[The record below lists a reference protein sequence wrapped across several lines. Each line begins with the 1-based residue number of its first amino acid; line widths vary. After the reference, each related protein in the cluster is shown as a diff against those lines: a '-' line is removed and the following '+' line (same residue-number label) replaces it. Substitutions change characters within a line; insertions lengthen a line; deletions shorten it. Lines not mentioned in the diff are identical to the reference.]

1 MQKEKEINIT
11 SIFKQKSSII
21 RQLIFVLLLSFSYFY
36 AQSFTDPREEKLAS
50 KSLNTALVE
59 GLQPKIDGSL
69 DDPFWELVEG
79 ERKNFIQFQPVNGK
93 ESGQETIVKVAYT
106 DYGVYVSAQLLD
118 NSDNGIQKEL
128 GIRDDDGRNTDQ
140 FGIIIDTYNNGQN
153 AFYFKVSAA
162 GVQTDIFINRGN
174 SDYNWDAVWNSAV
187 QITDEGWQV
196 EIEIPYAAI
205 RFPKMPEQEWGIN
218 FMRKIQ
224 SKNETSYWSY
234 VDNSID
240 GLVNQSGLLTGLKD
254 LKPPLRLSVSPYVT
268 AYYNQNANGA
278 DFNLTGG
285 MDIKYGLTE
294 SFTLDMTL
302 IPDFGQVVSDNLIY
316 NLGPFEVQYA
326 ENRGFFTEG
335 IELFNRGGL
344 FYSRRIGQSFGKV
357 NLNEGDSLNSRPME
371 APLLNATK
379 ITGRTKNGTGIG
391 FFNAITNRTYAE
403 IYQKETGEIR
413 KEQVDDLTNFNV
425 MVIDQSLRNNSN
437 VSFMNTNVQRL
448 DGGKDANVTST
459 DFALQ
464 DRTNTY
470 RISGFGAYNYISDD
484 AGKLSDGYK
493 YSAEIAKISG
503 KYQFELGRNVESN
516 TYNPNDMGFLQNPN
530 EVTHYVGA
538 GYNEFQPKGIF
549 NRFNFWSGA
558 NYSRLY
564 KPDVYQNF
572 SIWNQFW
579 AETKGFHSF
588 SINTNFRPIKNYDY
602 FEARVPGSQFMRTSS
617 FSTSV
622 NYSSDSRKSFMSRL
636 NFGVWNSPDRN
647 QYDYWVG
654 FSPRYRVSD
663 QLSINY
669 SINLNRQFS
678 SVGFAEHVI
687 DENSEVNQ
695 IIFGERDI
703 DVLSNVLGMNFT
715 INNKMGFNFRLRHYW
730 NKVNYFNYF
739 NLQNDGDVEDIAYTA
754 KENINDPYEKHDT
767 NYNAFNIDAVYSWQI
782 APGSFINVVWKDAV
796 QDINQQ
802 VDLDFSKNLKNVLSA
817 EHQQNLSVRLIYFLD
832 YTQVKRS
839 LTLNQG

>member
-1 MQKEKEINIT
+1 MQKETKDKNE
-11 SIFKQKSSII
+11 SIHFKFNASIK
-21 RQLIFVLLLSFSYFY
+21 RFLILLLSFINFCAHASN
-36 AQSFTDPREEKLAS
+36 DPREEKLTA
-50 KSLNTALVE
+50 KSLETNMVE
-59 GLQPKIDGSL
+59 GLQPKIDGNL
-69 DDPFWELVEG
+69 NDMFWESVEE
-79 ERKNFIQFQPVNGK
+79 ERKNFVQFQPVNGE
-93 ESGQETIVKVAYT
+93 ESQQESIIKIAYT
-106 DYGVYVSAQLLD
+106 DYGIYVSALLLD
-118 NSDNGIQKEL
+118 QSKLGIRKEL
-128 GIRDDDGRNTDQ
+128 GIRDDDSRNTDQ

-162 GVQTDIFINRGN
+162 GVQTDIFINRGD
-174 SDYNWDAVWNSAV
+174 SDYNWGAVWKSAV
-187 QITDEGWQV
+187 EINDNGWQV
-196 EIEIPYAAI
+196 EMEIPYAAI
-205 RFPKMPEQEWGIN
+205 RFPKIPDQEWGIN

-224 SKNETSYWSY
+224 SINEISYWSY
-234 VDNSID
+234 VDNSIS

-254 LKPPLRLSVSPYVT
+254 IKPPLRLSVSPYVT
-268 AYYNQNANGA
+268 AYYNQTTNGA

-302 IPDFGQVVSDNLIY
+302 IPDFGQVVSDNLVY

-357 NLNEGDSLNSRPME
+357 NLMEGDSLLSQPLE
-371 APLLNATK
+371 APLLNASK
-379 ITGRTKNGTGIG
+379 ITGRTKNGTGLG
-391 FFNAITNRTYAE
+391 FFNSITNRTFAE
-403 IYQKETGEIR
+403 IYDKETGEIR

-425 MVIDQSLRNNSN
+425 MVIDQSLKNNN
-437 VSFMNTNVQRL
+437 NISFMNTNVQRL

-459 DFALQ
+459 DFALL

-484 AGKLSDGYK
+484 SGKLSDGYK

-503 KYQFELGRNVESN
+503 KYQFEVGRNVESD
-516 TYNPNDMGFLQNPN
+516 TYNPNDLGFLQNSN
-530 EVTHYVGA
+530 EVSHYVGA
-538 GYNEFQPKGIF
+538 GYNEFQPTGTF

-564 KPDVYQNF
+564 KPDVYQSF
-572 SIWNQFW
+572 SMWNQFW
-579 AETKGFHSF
+579 AETRGFHSF
-588 SINTNFRPIKNYDY
+588 SINTNFKPVQNFDY
-602 FEARVPGSQFMRTSS
+602 FEARVPGARFMRTAS
-617 FSTSV
+617 FNTSV
-622 NYSSDSRKSFMSRL
+622 NYASDSRKSFMSRV
-636 NFGVWNSPDRN
+636 NFGVWSSSARN

-654 FSPRYRVSD
+654 ISPRYRVSD

-669 SINLNRQFS
+669 SMSLNRQFNS
-678 SVGFAEHVI
+678 IGFAEHI
-687 DENSEVNQ
+687 VNDVTEQ
-695 IIFGERDI
+695 EQVIFGERDI

-739 NLQNDGDVEDIAYTA
+739 NLETDGDIKNIGYSA
-754 KENINDPYEKHDT
+754 KESLVDPYEKHDT

-817 EHQQNLSVRLIYFLD
+817 DHQQNLSVRLIYFLD
-832 YTQVKRS
+832 YTQVKRN